1 MIITKPDRIKEIQ
14 SKLFLSDGS
23 SVQSRASE
31 IVANGSK
38 IGFSLDITGI
48 ELAEAESIREQI
60 IKKIQETTDFEK
72 ISIVLTSTRKS
83 QNTPAE
89 KPKIQIEGVGKIL
102 LIASGKGG
110 VGKSTIAALLAH
122 KLKSDGKKVGVVD
135 ADIYGPSIPHLFSL
149 KGKPELDDNK
159 MVPLENYGIVVNSIG
174 FLTEPS
180 ASISWRGPMASK
192 AIYQLLSLTKWG
204 SLDYLIIDSPPGTGD
219 IHLSILQNYIIDQVI
234 MVTTPQK
241 ISEIDVSRAIS
252 LYKKFH
258 VPIWGIIENMSYYFI
273 PQTGEKIE
281 IFTGDGGNKISFE
294 HKLELLTKLPIE
306 SRLSIACDAGGDLSE
321 FSYLLDAAKLP

>member
-281 IFTGDGGNKISFE
+281 IFTGGGGNKIAFDY
-294 HKLELLTKLPIE
+294 KLELLTKLPIE

-321 FSYLLDAAKLP
+321 FSYLLDAIKLP